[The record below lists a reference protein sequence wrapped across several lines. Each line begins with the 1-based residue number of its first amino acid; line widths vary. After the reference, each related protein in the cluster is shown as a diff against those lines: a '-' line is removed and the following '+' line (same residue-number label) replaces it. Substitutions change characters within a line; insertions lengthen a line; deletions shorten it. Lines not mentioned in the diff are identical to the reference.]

1 MEILEDEAIILKKI
15 NVNESNV
22 VITMFTKNYGKI
34 NAIVYGVRASNKR
47 EKMGL
52 NPISNVNIT
61 LQHRNSDYVLKEYQM
76 KNVNKNIYKTIEKL
90 EISLYVIYVVNKI
103 TEYNIVESEL
113 YEKLVDILNYVN
125 DLDIKEIKKENFV
138 SYILVMF
145 LRRMMIELGIFD
157 KKQLE
162 SKKLKD
168 FNNEYM
174 ENKDIQIVNFYP
186 LLRKYERYI
195 NDYLDIDINYNKFV
209 VGEF

>member
-22 VITMFTKNYGKI
+22 VITLFTKSYGKI

-76 KNVNKNIYKTIEKL
+76 KNLNKNIYKTIEKL

-174 ENKDIQIVNFYP
+174 ENKNIQIVNFYP

>member
-22 VITMFTKNYGKI
+22 VITLFTKSYGKI

-174 ENKDIQIVNFYP
+174 ENKNIQIVNFYP

>member
-1 MEILEDEAIILKKI
+1 
-15 NVNESNV
+15 
-22 VITMFTKNYGKI
+22 
-34 NAIVYGVRASNKR
+34 
-47 EKMGL
+47 
-52 NPISNVNIT
+52 
-61 LQHRNSDYVLKEYQM
+61 M

-174 ENKDIQIVNFYP
+174 ENKNIQIFNFYP